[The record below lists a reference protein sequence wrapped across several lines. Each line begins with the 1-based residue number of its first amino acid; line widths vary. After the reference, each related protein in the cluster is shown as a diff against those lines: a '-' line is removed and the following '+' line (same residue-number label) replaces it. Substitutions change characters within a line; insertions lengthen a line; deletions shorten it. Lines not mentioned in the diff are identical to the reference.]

1 MRVVG
6 KTSSR
11 HRWRFRKTTTKTSP
25 RWIWRKTRSTEE
37 NSYSRPRKVVKTLL
51 IDCLSVFLTDFLSRW
66 FSPCSLALCLT
77 VCLSFSRQTRSSLG
91 GFCEALSN
99 STLHQFVNVFG
110 QYSDELKVCYEGL
123 PICKWHPN
131 KSVFSIE
138 NNWSTGLIRISH
150 LPKILNM
157 HDRGVLT
164 GSFHYSRLI
173 SSIERMRR
181 GIYKCNAV
189 VTTSPI

>member
-1 MRVVG
+1 MADAD
-6 KTSSR
+6 TE
-11 HRWRFRKTTTKTSP
+11 RKP
-25 RWIWRKTRSTEE
+25 R
-37 NSYSRPRKVVKTLL
+37 
-51 IDCLSVFLTDFLSRW
+51 
-66 FSPCSLALCLT
+66 LAVT
-77 VCLSFSRQTRSSLG
+77 
-91 GFCEALSN
+91 
-99 STLHQFVNVFG
+99 NVFG

-164 GSFHYSRLI
+164 GSFHAKKGIVRIRSRNR
-173 SSIERMRR
+173 S
-181 GIYKCNAV
+181 K
-189 VTTSPI
+189 